1 MPIIK
6 QQQQIED
13 VTHMCEKITITDN
26 MNFINE
32 FRYMPMK
39 QKIILLEQCIA
50 ENKTAIL
57 EHLEAL
63 YVEIDGVTYH
73 TLLYKDVENSYTS
86 THPVP
91 KKLLGKTR
99 MFKNGQWQP
108 IQSIQ
113 EERDICIQY
122 KSHFNAVIIR
132 KEKEHKIYGI
142 ISILDGDMR
151 IRLRE
156 MENREKAP
164 FDNRYIRRGR
174 SLKSIRKTDLLYI
187 LKKINGDVDNLSITE
202 IVERIDSN
210 LIKLNS
216 VLMV

>member
-1 MPIIK
+1 MKNAFDVTELAKQLQMPPILCNEALCQFILSNEQFQDHENNTYFLRGYENYIFKVTNPLLRYIIMPIIK
-6 QQQQIED
+6 QQQIED

-113 EERDICIQY
+113 EERYLYSIQIA
-122 KSHFNAVIIR
+122 F
-132 KEKEHKIYGI
+132 
-142 ISILDGDMR
+142 
-151 IRLRE
+151 
-156 MENREKAP
+156 
-164 FDNRYIRRGR
+164 
-174 SLKSIRKTDLLYI
+174 
-187 LKKINGDVDNLSITE
+187 
-202 IVERIDSN
+202 
-210 LIKLNS
+210 
-216 VLMV
+216 